1 MPAGP
6 GGTGAPAPV
15 PQPGSRSAGRQSP
28 TTTDTEGRGHA
39 QWEQDGVTR
48 CCSPHHRRF
57 TGSGLPGGPSLQR
70 PRRTDRLLV
79 ADLHGAYP
87 RAGGDSRAAELVGV
101 LRAAGRE
108 FEAVRS
114 EHPVLG
120 SPRAPKRFRHPR
132 RGLLELHRRTL
143 LEPDRSQRL
152 LVLTAVPDTDS
163 HGLLRLL
170 STWPAARV
178 A

>member
-1 MPAGP
+1 M
-6 GGTGAPAPV
+6 
-15 PQPGSRSAGRQSP
+15 
-28 TTTDTEGRGHA
+28 
-39 QWEQDGVTR
+39 
-48 CCSPHHRRF
+48 
-57 TGSGLPGGPSLQR
+57 
-70 PRRTDRLLV
+70 